1 VSALWLLGCSHAPPA
16 SHPSSEATAAPPA
29 LAVLDAALAARLDP
43 VLDAAISTEQI
54 VGAVMLVARDGQLVY
69 HRAVGL
75 ADREANLP
83 VTESTRFRLAS
94 MSKPIVSLA
103 ALILAEQ
110 RVLNLDEP
118 ISKWLPSF
126 QPALTDGQRPP
137 ITVRQLLTH
146 TSGLDYPWGERAGGP
161 YHRLNV
167 SSGFDQ
173 PGLSLEENLD
183 RLARAPLL
191 SPPGK
196 IWRYSLGIDVLGA
209 VVAKAGGGSLPEVV
223 RRLVTDP
230 LHISASF
237 DAGDPAALAVP
248 YVEGEPR
255 PTRMSEPQSLPFAL
269 DAIVYSP
276 SRIFNSASYP
286 SGGMG
291 MVGTAQDYLTFLEA
305 LRTGGGGIISP
316 TSAASAT
323 ENQIGDLPIAFG
335 PGWGWGFGFAVLR
348 AADPRL
354 PWAAG
359 TWRWIGGYGCHFW
372 VDPSAKLSVV
382 VLTNTTLSGA
392 LGPFADA
399 LRDAVYDF
407 HPPPSE

>member
-1 VSALWLLGCSHAPPA
+1 VAPDP
-16 SHPSSEATAAPPA
+16 
-29 LAVLDAALAARLDP
+29 ALAARLDP
-43 VLDAAISTEQI
+43 VLDAAISAERI
-54 VGAVMLVARDGQLVY
+54 VGAVVLVARDGQVVY
-69 HRAVGL
+69 HRAAGL
-75 ADREANLP
+75 ADREANVP
-83 VTESTRFRLAS
+83 VTERTRFRLAS

-110 RVLNLDEP
+110 RALNLDQP

-126 QPALTDGQRPP
+126 QPSLTDGHRPP

-146 TSGLDYPWGERAGGP
+146 TSGLDYPWGEPAGGP

-191 SPPGK
+191 STPGK
-196 IWRYSLGIDVLGA
+196 TWRYSLGIDVLGA
-209 VVAKAGGGSLPEVV
+209 IVAKAGGGSLPEVV
-223 RRLVTDP
+223 RRLVTEP

-237 DAGDPAALAVP
+237 DAGEPAALAVP
-248 YVEGEPR
+248 YIDAEPR
-255 PTRMSEPQSLPFAL
+255 AARMTDPQSLPFAA
-269 DAIVYSP
+269 DAIVYAP
-276 SRIFNSASYP
+276 SRIFHRASYP
-286 SGGMG
+286 SGGVG
-291 MVGTAQDYLTFLEA
+291 MVSTAGDYLTFVEA
-305 LRTGGGGIISP
+305 LRTGGAGIISP

-323 ENQIGDLPIAFG
+323 ENQTADLPIAFG

-348 AADPRL
+348 ATDPTL
-354 PWAAG
+354 PWAPG
-359 TWRWIGGYGCHFW
+359 TWRWVGGYGSHFW

-382 VLTNTTLSGA
+382 VLTNTALQGA

-407 HPPPSE
+407 HPPATPN